1 MQGLKSVCPD
11 FATLWNPWRLKMGPN
26 WPKIMS
32 GKEHLVSC
40 KISCVKFRAIFE
52 KQFFYFFLKPTGHT
66 VSATFFDDGSI
77 KRRNVGSVTRW
88 LDYYSIF
95 GHLHRWKFAQR
106 HTIFAKVGSKCCQIV
121 KNHKTCP
128 RLWGFCQ
135 IGEISPI
142 WSHCHQVTWFCWR
155 WHWMDIFVR
164 NKEATWAVVVEQM
177 AE

>member
-1 MQGLKSVCPD
+1 
-11 FATLWNPWRLKMGPN
+11 MGPN

-135 IGEISPI
+135 IFITVARKKSSQSSLCLRKCNVWKQPKNE
-142 WSHCHQVTWFCWR
+142 QVSGLR
-155 WHWMDIFVR
+155 L
-164 NKEATWAVVVEQM
+164 
-177 AE
+177 